1 MNAMWLKQLG
11 AVIRLEIRKSFFSKR
26 SLWIYLLALAPLGI
40 FGGHALEVK
49 LNRERRVE
57 MSRQTPGV
65 SVEKWRRI
73 EEGATREFVVEL
85 LGPPPSSAR
94 RGSSRRVRETL
105 RYSDGSSEFF
115 VYLRDG
121 VVTSTNMREGCDF
134 GQDLIIFAGVFQFF
148 FLRVAVFFGCVFVF
162 INLFRG
168 EMLDKSLHYY
178 FLAPVRREIV
188 VLGKYLAGLVATVVV
203 FGTSSALQ
211 SMVMNLHYDPA
222 VLEQYLTSGG
232 GWRHAFSYVG
242 VTALACAGYGSVFL
256 ASGIV
261 LRNPLIPAVVI
272 EIWESIN
279 GLLPS
284 LLRKFS
290 VIYYLKSL
298 CPVDVPVD
306 RSVPPPLALMAL
318 NVEPVAPFVAVLGLV
333 AVAGALLLMASFKAR
348 RLEINYGSE

>member
-26 SLWIYLLALAPLGI
+26 SLWIYLLALIPLGI

-49 LNRERRVE
+49 LNRDRRIE

-65 SVEKWRRI
+65 TMEKWKRI
-73 EEGATREFVVEL
+73 EEGASREFVVER
-85 LGPPPSSAR
+85 LGQPPSSSR
-94 RGSSRRVRETL
+94 RGSRRVRETL
-105 RYSDGSSEFF
+105 RYSDGRSEFY

-121 VVTSTNMREGCDF
+121 IVTGTSVREGCDF
-134 GQDLIIFAGVFQFF
+134 GQDMTIFAGVFQFF

-188 VLGKYLAGLVATVVV
+188 LAGKYLAGLLATVVV
-203 FGTSSALQ
+203 FGASSALQ
-211 SMVMNLHYDPA
+211 SLVMNLHYDPA
-222 VLEQYLTSGG
+222 VLEQYLSTGG

-272 EIWESIN
+272 EMWESIN

-318 NVEPVAPFVAVLGLV
+318 NVEPVAPLVAVLGL
-333 AVAGALLLMASFKAR
+333 AALSAALLAAASRKVR
-348 RLEINYGSE
+348 RLEISYGAE